1 MGDSCGF
8 PSSDNLQVEYIKNQ
22 GLEETTQYSRALAA
36 VRNWAVYEGD
46 NFSPAIQASF
56 VHEFLNLL
64 DSVAFIIYKF
74 IVSFFDISEFSILK
88 CQFLFLSSYPF
99 RKVLLFEWESL
110 NAMIF
115 H

>member
-74 IVSFFDISEFSILK
+74 IVSFFDIFPFWNVNFCFFLAIHSERCF
-88 CQFLFLSSYPF
+88 Y
-99 RKVLLFEWESL
+99 L
-110 NAMIF
+110 NGN